1 MINAKNICAIL
12 EIILFYGII
21 FVGLNKSHLFSRLRE
36 MKKKEK
42 AITFAL
48 FAIMIFFVLV
58 RVSGVTK
65 LQLENSNYILDN
77 VIGFFS
83 EMFQNNITILLLME
97 YFALVIPGILIY
109 AMGMKI
115 FAEKCCKVV
124 VPLFYLSLIPMV
136 NPYLYDCDKWNFSSS
151 VFLLNVMVLFYL
163 VMICVKFGFTI
174 KKMVFMVLFLL
185 MAIGCFYY
193 SATSNMELFF
203 FVVESIGVG
212 MAFCGIE
219 KVLSYLRVTI
229 RRAGTL
235 VLLLLVVIIQMVV
248 W

>member
-97 YFALVIPGILIY
+97 YFALVIPGVLIY

-115 FAEKCCKVV
+115 FAEKCCKVF
-124 VPLFYLSLIPMV
+124 VPLYYFSLIFII
-136 NPYLYDCDKWNFSSS
+136 NPYLYDCKKLDGVSS
-151 VFLLNVMVLFYL
+151 FYLLISSVLFYCM
-163 VMICVKFGFTI
+163 MICVKFGFT
-174 KKMVFMVLFLL
+174 KKKVLFLIIL
-185 MAIGCFYY
+185 FLIMIG
-193 SATSNMELFF
+193 NVLLWRLENIEIVLF
-203 FVVESIGVG
+203 VLENLGLGLLLSLL
-212 MAFCGIE
+212 E
-219 KVLSYLRVTI
+219 KILLYLRVTI
-229 RRAGTL
+229 RKL
-235 VLLLLVVIIQMVV
+235 CNILILCFLFFMMVHF
-248 W
+248 